1 MTVVR
6 VVEVGWGTT
15 VQDLGRTGFADVGV
29 PRSGPVDRRSHDLV
43 NRLVGNAPDAAT
55 IETSRGF
62 VVEAVTPATVA
73 SSSDGALRTLQAN
86 ERFRLDAAQGEMWAY
101 LAVRGGIEVTPVLGS
116 RSHDTLSGL
125 GPSPLRAGDLLSIGD
140 DPGTAMPTDLAPRKA
155 GRRPARLWDG
165 PQHEWF
171 GSVDAMLGEWLVTAE
186 TSRVGVRLE
195 RPSRPPGSWPAGHS
209 ERARSM
215 ASEGLVE
222 GAVQVTPSGQPIVML
237 ANHPTTGGYPV
248 IAVVEPDDL
257 AVVAQAPPGSPIRF
271 RRV

>member
-1 MTVVR
+1 MTAVR
-6 VVEVGWGTT
+6 VVQVGWGTT
-15 VQDLGRTGFADVGV
+15 VQDLGRTGYADVGV

-43 NRLVGNAPDAAT
+43 NRLVGNVADAAT

-62 VVEAVTPATVA
+62 VIEAVTPATVA
-73 SSSDGALRTLQAN
+73 TSSDGALRTLRAN
-86 ERFRLDAAQGEMWAY
+86 ERLLFDAAAGEMWAY

-125 GPSPLRAGDLLSIGD
+125 GPPPLRAGDLLSIGN
-140 DPGTAMPTDLAPRKA
+140 DPGTDMPTDLAPHDV
-155 GRRPARLWDG
+155 GRGVVRLWDG
-165 PQHEWF
+165 PQHDWF
-171 GSVDAMLGEWLVTAE
+171 GSADAILGEWLVAAE

-195 RPSRPPGSWPAGHS
+195 RPSQPSGSWPSGHS
-209 ERARSM
+209 ERASSM
-215 ASEGLVE
+215 PSVGLVE

-248 IAVVEPDDL
+248 IAVVDPHDL
-257 AVVAQAPPGSPIRF
+257 PVVAQAPPGSPIRF